1 MDNET
6 ERLKDFVNRNEAYI
20 ESAEWVT
27 AEIDIVI
34 EQYEKYIQTGT
45 LPKHFETEE
54 CMYKRMLELDSR
66 AAVEERVFNKLKSEQ
81 QDLLDG

>member
-27 AEIDIVI
+27 AEIENVI
-34 EQYEKYIQTGT
+34 DQYEKFLQTGI
-45 LPKHFETEE
+45 LPKHFDTEE
-54 CMYKRMLELDSR
+54 CMYSKMLELDNR